1 MKKQGIKFHMKAEI
15 EKILPA
21 GASALLAP
29 LGDRLAHSR
38 LQLGALRFRSA

>member
-21 GASALLAP
+21 GASAS
-29 LGDRLAHSR
+29 SR
-38 LQLGALRFRSA
+38 PSQ